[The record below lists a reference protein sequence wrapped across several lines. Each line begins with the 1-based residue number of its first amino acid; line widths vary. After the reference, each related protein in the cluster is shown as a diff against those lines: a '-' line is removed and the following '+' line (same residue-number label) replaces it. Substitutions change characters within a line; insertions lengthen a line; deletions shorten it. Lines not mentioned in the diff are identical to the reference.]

1 MEFADDRAWEAD
13 SGAQAHSAT
22 GYNVKY
28 LIVG

>member
-13 SGAQAHSAT
+13 GEAQAHSTT